1 MDLLISDPALGL
13 TESQCLVLAKN
24 HTLAVSNVN
33 GTAPA
38 NVWNFCATGVCKY
51 TFANGTTGVFVSPYA
66 GSHTASVCQL
76 GYSSA
81 VDNNDY
87 LEAAV
92 IQAPGQGNAGKGG
105 GGASVMLPYCLCFCL
120 SYWLLVFAFCVV
132 FAFAFL
138 YCLLAFAFNIVLA
151 FAFHIAFAFHVAFAF
166 HTAFV
171 VFVCA
176 LAPCWPSSACI
187 ADAGTAGSC
196 AVACCAVVPSSALL
210 INTTLPWTLF
220 LCAILCPSHYAT
232 FHTFCKALTA
242 GPSAQL
248 LFATNCPADCLD

>member
-38 NVWNFCATGVCKY
+38 NVWNFCATGVCNY

-105 GGASVMLPYCLCFCL
+105 RGGLLSCCLT
-120 SYWLLVFAFCVV
+120 A
-132 FAFAFL
+132 FAFACHIGFL
-138 YCLLAFAFNIVLA
+138 SLPFVL
-151 FAFHIAFAFHVAFAF
+151 FLPLPFYIAFLPLPLTLYLPLPFTLPLPFMLPLPFIQPSLSLSVPLHHVG
-166 HTAFV
+166 
-171 VFVCA
+171 
-176 LAPCWPSSACI
+176 P
-187 ADAGTAGSC
+187 
-196 AVACCAVVPSSALL
+196 AVPALL
-210 INTTLPWTLF
+210 MQALLGAALLHAVLLCLPVP
-220 LCAILCPSHYAT
+220 C
-232 FHTFCKALTA
+232 
-242 GPSAQL
+242 
-248 LFATNCPADCLD
+248 